1 MRVMGFRGPECTT
14 CRRPDVG
21 DIHRLLDEGG
31 SIRGVAAKFGIG
43 ESTLRLH
50 MKHRA
55 PVHAA
60 TPPTAPAT
68 AARPKVPPAPPSP
81 LAGRQRPPDSG
92 ALPLDDLE
100 GRLRQLARTADKLR
114 EEVED
119 ADLSPRD
126 RGQILGQARATVES
140 MAKIHMALSEGRE
153 EKLVAAPEWAALR
166 ERIVEI
172 LAPWPEARVA
182 LEDGLREEAA

>member
-1 MRVMGFRGPECTT
+1 MGFRGPECST
-14 CRRPDVG
+14 CRRSDVG
-21 DIHRLLDEGG
+21 DIHRAIDGG
-31 SIRGVAAKFGIG
+31 DSIRGVASRYGIG

-50 MKHRA
+50 LKHRQ
-55 PVHAA
+55 P
-60 TPPTAPAT
+60 APAAPT
-68 AARPKVPPAPPSP
+68 SATKPKVPPAPPSP
-81 LAGRQRPPDSG
+81 PAGRQRPPDSDRG

-119 ADLSPRD
+119 SELSPRD
-126 RGQILGQARATVES
+126 RGQVLNQARATVES
-140 MAKIHMALSEGRE
+140 MAEIHFKLVEGRE
-153 EKLVAAPEWAALR
+153 EKIVASPEWAALK